1 MSTPSRAAAAP
12 GSALRAWTVPLAWGA
27 GLVSIGMGAAAITG
41 EASSGAA
48 RGSGVVLAV
57 AGLLW
62 LAWGAAALSAG
73 RLLLPRTAAASTLV
87 TVFGVAALVVL
98 TGGRASILAA
108 AVAVVLLLAA
118 AVMIIADARRR
129 VAPADA
135 IRTVPL
141 LLAAALVA
149 VVATPALGAVQD
161 AALVRP
167 DGTVMVVDPHAGH

>member
-12 GSALRAWTVPLAWGA
+12 GAALRAWTVPLAWGA

-48 RGSGVVLAV
+48 RGSGVVLAA

-62 LAWGAAALSAG
+62 LAWGATALSAG
-73 RLLLPRTAAASTLV
+73 RLILPRTAAASTLV
-87 TVFGVAALVVL
+87 TVIGVAALVVL
-98 TGGRASILAA
+98 TGGRASVLAA
-108 AVAVVLLLAA
+108 AVTVILLLSA
-118 AVMIIADARRR
+118 AVMIIADGRRR
-129 VAPADA
+129 GAPAGA
-135 IRTVPL
+135 IRMVPL
-141 LLAAALVA
+141 LLAAAVVA

-161 AALVRP
+161 AALLRP

>member
-1 MSTPSRAAAAP
+1 MSAPSRAAAAP
-12 GSALRAWTVPLAWGA
+12 GAGLRAWTVPLAWGA

-73 RLLLPRTAAASTLV
+73 RRLPPPTPAAATPRTGVRVPAPVALPR
-87 TVFGVAALVVL
+87 
-98 TGGRASILAA
+98 GRASILAA
-108 AVAVVLLLAA
+108 AVAVVLLLTA
-118 AVMIIADARRR
+118 AVMIITDARRR
-129 VAPADA
+129 VAPAGA

>member
-1 MSTPSRAAAAP
+1 MSAPSRAAAAP
-12 GSALRAWTVPLAWGA
+12 GAGLRAWTVPLAWGA

-62 LAWGAAALSAG
+62 LAWGAAAIFAG
-73 RLLLPRTAAASTLV
+73 HCAGLDRAGIATLV

-108 AVAVVLLLAA
+108 AVAVVLLLTA
-118 AVMIIADARRR
+118 AVMIITDARRR
-129 VAPADA
+129 VATAGA